1 MKYQIFK
8 KLDGDWM
15 PTSYIGDKHII
26 EQIWRNLSTSKV
38 YLFDVRECDEVKNE

>member
-38 YLFDVRECDEVKNE
+38 YLFDVREFNEVIK